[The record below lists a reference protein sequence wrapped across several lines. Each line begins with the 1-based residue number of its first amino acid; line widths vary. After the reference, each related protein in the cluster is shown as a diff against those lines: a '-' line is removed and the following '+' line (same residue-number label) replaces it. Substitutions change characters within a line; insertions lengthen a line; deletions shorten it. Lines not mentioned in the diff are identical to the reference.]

1 LAQLLL
7 SYNFNTEKVNWL
19 KNASLAFVGNNLFY
33 FYKDAPFDPEITQG
47 TGRNDPG
54 VENYNLPA
62 TRTLGLSLNL
72 TF

>member
-1 LAQLLL
+1 M
-7 SYNFNTEKVNWL
+7 NWL

-33 FYKDAPFDPEITQG
+33 FYKDAPFDPELTQG

-54 VENYNLPA
+54 MDNYNLPA
-62 TRTLGLSLNL
+62 TRNYGLSLNL